1 MNYTLEHLKIA
12 YNAGAKKFP
21 FDQTLELLSLLG
33 EQGLSGLLAKPAPTV
48 KTTGSLP
55 TSTAHHAPNPA
66 RRGKGRKREAPL
78 SSRILGFLKD
88 KGATGAHLKD
98 IAESIKTSKGSV
110 NNWFYGTGRK
120 LLDAGE
126 IKRVAPST
134 FSYAPAANGE

>member
-21 FDQTLELLSLLG
+21 FDQTLELISLLG
-33 EQGLSGLLAKPAPTV
+33 EEGLSGLLAKPASTAKTV
-48 KTTGSLP
+48 PPSA
-55 TSTAHHAPNPA
+55 AHHAPNPA
-66 RRGKGRKREAPL
+66 RHGKGRKREAPL

-88 KGATGAHLKD
+88 KGAMGAHIKD
-98 IAESIKTSKGSV
+98 IAESIKAPQGSV

-120 LLDAGE
+120 LSDTGE

-134 FSYAPAANGE
+134 FSYSPTAKAE